1 MTDFTDL
8 TQIKAYLLQKLAEL
22 QSSSISLDFW
32 IQLTVILSVFIIARW
47 LITPQ
52 FQRLLI
58 RLRTISGNI
67 SSVNKLLLTLNE
79 FANTL
84 MWLMLQWIAV
94 QVYIYLNKPHNLL
107 IPVVSLLSAWLLIR
121 IASKLLD
128 NDVLARIIAFLA
140 WTVAI
145 LNIFG
150 WLTPTLEVLDSMS
163 ITLGAVRLTPLV
175 VIKAALAL
183 WLSLWLAKVLVTFLD
198 RQLMSS
204 KKVTPAMRVL
214 TVKLL
219 HLALITA
226 AILVTVSAVGID
238 LTALAIFS
246 GALGVGLGFGLQKI
260 FSNLVSGV
268 ILLMDHSIKPGDV
281 ITVGQTFGWINHL
294 GARYVSVITRD
305 GIEHLI
311 PNEVLITERVENWSY
326 SDNLVRLKIPV
337 GISYKADVRLAMQ
350 LCVEAANATE
360 RVLSNP
366 EPRCLFRALG
376 DSSVDLELRLWID
389 DPTNGRGNVLSDV
402 LLGVWDRFHEH
413 GVEIPYPQRDLH
425 LRSGFEHLNVQGKS
439 PAGNLNNQ
447 GEA

>member
-1 MTDFTDL
+1 MADL
-8 TQIKAYLLQKLAEL
+8 PELAQIKTFILEKMNEL
-22 QSSSISLDFW
+22 QASSISLDFW
-32 IQLTVILSVFIIARW
+32 IQLAVILSVFVLARW
-47 LITPQ
+47 LVTPQ
-52 FQRLLI
+52 FQRLLV
-58 RLRTISGNI
+58 RLRTISGSIN
-67 SSVNKLLLTLNE
+67 SVSNLLSTLNE

-94 QVYIYLNKPHNLL
+94 QVYVYLGKSHNLL

-121 IASKLLD
+121 IASKLLN
-128 NDVLARIIAFLA
+128 NDVIARFIAIVA

-150 WLTPTLEVLDSMS
+150 WLTPTLEILDSMS
-163 ITLGAVRLTPLV
+163 LTLGDVRLTPLV
-175 VIKAALAL
+175 VIKAGLSL

-198 RQLMSS
+198 RQLKGSNS
-204 KKVTPAMRVL
+204 VTPAMRVL
-214 TVKLL
+214 SVKLL

-226 AILVTVSAVGID
+226 AILITVSAVGID

-268 ILLMDHSIKPGDV
+268 ILLMDSSIKPGDV

-311 PNEVLITERVENWSY
+311 PNEILIIERVENWSY
-326 SDNLVRLKIPV
+326 SDNLVRLKIPI
-337 GISYKADVRLAMQ
+337 GISYKADVRLAMK
-350 LCVEAANATE
+350 LCVEAASVTP
-360 RVLSNP
+360 RILSNP
-366 EPRCLFRALG
+366 EPRCLMKGFG

-389 DPTNGRGNVLSDV
+389 DPTNGRGNVLSEV
-402 LLGVWDRFHEH
+402 LLGVWDRFHEQ
-413 GVEIPYPQRDLH
+413 GIEIPFPQRDLH
-425 LRSGFEHLNVQGKS
+425 LRSGFEQIKTQDDN
-439 PAGNLNNQ
+439 
-447 GEA
+447 

>member
-1 MTDFTDL
+1 MSSLPDI
-8 TQIKAYLLQKLAEL
+8 TQIKTFLLEKFDVL
-22 QSSSISLDFW
+22 QASSISLDFW
-32 IQLTVILSVFIIARW
+32 IQLAVILSVFVLARW
-47 LITPQ
+47 FVTPQ
-52 FQRLLI
+52 FQRLLV
-58 RLRTISGNI
+58 RLRTISGSI
-67 SSVNKLLLTLNE
+67 SSVNNLLSTLNE

-94 QVYIYLNKPHNLL
+94 QVYIYLKQPHDLL

-128 NDVLARIIAFLA
+128 NDVIARIIAVVA

-175 VIKAALAL
+175 IIKAGLSL

-198 RQLMSS
+198 RQLKGS

-226 AILVTVSAVGID
+226 AILFSVFAVGID
-238 LTALAIFS
+238 LTALAIFI

-311 PNEVLITERVENWSY
+311 PNEILITERVENWSY
-326 SDNLVRLKIPV
+326 SDNLVRLKIPI

-350 LCVEAANATE
+350 LCIEAASVNP
-360 RVLSNP
+360 RILSNP
-366 EPRCLFRALG
+366 EPRCLMVGFG

-389 DPTNGRGNVLSDV
+389 DPTNGRGNVLSEV

-425 LRSGFEHLNVQGKS
+425 LRSGFEQINANNDINTN
-439 PAGNLNNQ
+439 AG
-447 GEA
+447 ESS

>member
-1 MTDFTDL
+1 MSDL
-8 TQIKAYLLQKLAEL
+8 LDLEKIKIVLLEKLDLLQTSL
-22 QSSSISLDFW
+22 ISMDFW
-32 IQLTVILSVFIIARW
+32 IQLIVILSVFVLARW
-47 LITPQ
+47 LVTPQ

-58 RLRTISGNI
+58 KLRTISGNI
-67 SSVNKLLLTLNE
+67 SSLSKLLTTLNE

-94 QVYIYLNKPHNLL
+94 QVYVYLNKPHNLL

-128 NDVLARIIAFLA
+128 NDVLARIIAVVA
-140 WTVAI
+140 WTAAI
-145 LNIFG
+145 LNIFD
-150 WLTPTLEVLDSMS
+150 WLTPTLNALDQVSM
-163 ITLGAVRLTPLV
+163 TLGEVRLTPLLL
-175 VIKAALAL
+175 IKAGLSL
-183 WLSLWLAKVLVTFLD
+183 WLSLWLAKVVVTFLD
-198 RQLMSS
+198 RQLKGSR
-204 KKVTPAMRVL
+204 KVTPAMRVL

-219 HLALITA
+219 HLTLITA
-226 AILVTVSAVGID
+226 AILITLSTVGID

-311 PNEVLITERVENWSY
+311 PNEILITERVENWSY
-326 SDNLVRLKIPV
+326 SDNLVRLKIPI
-337 GISYKADVRLAMQ
+337 GISYKSDVRLAMK
-350 LCVEAANATE
+350 LCIEAASVTP
-360 RVLSNP
+360 RIMRNP
-366 EPRCLFRALG
+366 EPRCLFVGLG
-376 DSSVDLELRLWID
+376 DSSVNLELRVWID
-389 DPTNGRGNVLSDV
+389 DPTNGRGNVLSEI

-425 LRSGFEHLNVQGKS
+425 LRSGFEQLKEHDISKPVN
-439 PAGNLNNQ
+439 
-447 GEA
+447 GESS

>member
-1 MTDFTDL
+1 MTDLPEFA
-8 TQIKAYLLQKLAEL
+8 QIKTFILEKVNEL
-22 QSSSISLDFW
+22 QASSISIDFW
-32 IQLTVILSVFIIARW
+32 IQLAVILSVFVLARW
-47 LITPQ
+47 LVTPQ
-52 FQRLLI
+52 FQRLLV
-58 RLRTISGNI
+58 RLRTISGSI
-67 SSVNKLLLTLNE
+67 QSVNNLLSTLNE

-94 QVYIYLNKPHNLL
+94 QVYEYLNKPHDLL
-107 IPVVSLLSAWLLIR
+107 TPVVSLLSAWLLIR

-128 NDVLARIIAFLA
+128 NDVIARIIAVVA

-145 LNIFG
+145 LNIFDG
-150 WLTPTLEVLDSMS
+150 LTPTLAFLDSMS
-163 ITLGAVRLTPLV
+163 ITLGEVRLTPLV
-175 VIKAALAL
+175 IIKAGLSL

-198 RQLMSS
+198 RQLTGS
-204 KKVTPAMRVL
+204 KSVTPAMRVL
-214 TVKLL
+214 SVKLL

-226 AILVTVSAVGID
+226 AILITVSAVGID

-268 ILLMDHSIKPGDV
+268 ILLMDSSIKPGDV

-311 PNEVLITERVENWSY
+311 PNEILITERVENWSY
-326 SDNLVRLKIPV
+326 SDNLVRLRIPI

-350 LCVEAANATE
+350 LCVEAASVTP
-360 RVLSNP
+360 RILSNP
-366 EPRCLFRALG
+366 EPRCLLKGFG

-389 DPTNGRGNVLSDV
+389 DPTNGRGNVLSEV
-402 LLGVWDRFHEH
+402 LLGVWDRFHEQ
-413 GVEIPYPQRDLH
+413 GIEIPFPQRDLH
-425 LRSGFEHLNVQGKS
+425 LRSGFEQIK
-439 PAGNLNNQ
+439 AQDGN
-447 GEA
+447 

>member
-1 MTDFTDL
+1 MSDLPDL
-8 TQIKAYLLQKLAEL
+8 TRIKTVLLEKFDEL
-22 QSSSISLDFW
+22 QASSISLDFW
-32 IQLTVILSVFIIARW
+32 IQLTVILSVFVLARW
-47 LITPQ
+47 FVTPQ
-52 FQRLLI
+52 FQRLLV
-58 RLRTISGNI
+58 RLRTISGSI
-67 SSVNKLLLTLNE
+67 SSVNNLLTTLNE

-84 MWLMLQWIAV
+84 MWLMLQWVAV
-94 QVYIYLNKPHNLL
+94 QVYVYLNQPHNLL
-107 IPVVSLLSAWLLIR
+107 TPVVSLLSAWLLIR

-128 NDVLARIIAFLA
+128 NDVVARIIAVVA

-175 VIKAALAL
+175 IIKAGLSL
-183 WLSLWLAKVLVTFLD
+183 WISLWLAKVFVTFLD
-198 RQLMSS
+198 RQLKGS

-219 HLALITA
+219 HLALITV
-226 AILVTVSAVGID
+226 AILITVSAVGID

-281 ITVGQTFGWINHL
+281 ITVGQTFGWIDHL

-311 PNEVLITERVENWSY
+311 PNEILITERVENWSY
-326 SDNLVRLKIPV
+326 SDNLVRLRIPI
-337 GISYKADVRLAMQ
+337 GISYKADVRLAMK
-350 LCVEAANATE
+350 LCVEAASITP
-360 RVLSNP
+360 RILSNP
-366 EPRCLFRALG
+366 EPRCLLKGFG

-389 DPTNGRGNVLSDV
+389 DPTNGRGNVLSEV

-425 LRSGFEHLNVQGKS
+425 LRSGFEQIN
-439 PAGNLNNQ
+439 ANNDINTNT
-447 GEA
+447 GESS

>member
-1 MTDFTDL
+1 MNGLPDSA
-8 TQIKAYLLQKLAEL
+8 QIKTFLLEKTAEL
-22 QSSSISLDFW
+22 QASSISIDFW
-32 IQLTVILSVFIIARW
+32 IQLAVIISVFGLARW
-47 LITPQ
+47 LVTPQ
-52 FQRLLI
+52 FQRLLV

-67 SSVNKLLLTLNE
+67 SNLSNLLSTLNE

-94 QVYIYLNKPHNLL
+94 QVYVHLNRPHDLL
-107 IPVVSLLSAWLLIR
+107 TPVVSLLSAWLLIR
-121 IASKLLD
+121 IVSKLCN
-128 NDVLARIIAFLA
+128 NDVIARLIALLA

-150 WLTPTLEVLDSMS
+150 WLTPTIEVLDSMAL
-163 ITLGAVRLTPLV
+163 TLGSVRLTPLV
-175 VIKAALAL
+175 IIKAALSL
-183 WLSLWLAKVLVTFLD
+183 WLSLWLAKVLATFLD
-198 RQLMSS
+198 RQLKGS
-204 KKVTPAMRVL
+204 KSVTPAMRVL
-214 TVKLL
+214 SVKLL
-219 HLALITA
+219 HLGLITA
-226 AILVTVSAVGID
+226 AILITVSAVGID

-311 PNEVLITERVENWSY
+311 PNEILITERVENWSY

-350 LCVEAANATE
+350 LCVEAAAITP
-360 RVLSNP
+360 RILSNP
-366 EPRCLFRALG
+366 EPRCLLKGFG

-389 DPTNGRGNVLSDV
+389 DPSNGRGNVLSEV
-402 LLGVWDRFHEH
+402 LLGIWDRFHEH
-413 GVEIPYPQRDLH
+413 GVEIPFPQRDLH
-425 LRSGFEHLNVQGKS
+425 IRSGLEQINTQD
-439 PAGNLNNQ
+439 NDNNNE
-447 GEA
+447 GEIS

>member
-1 MTDFTDL
+1 MSDL
-8 TQIKAYLLQKLAEL
+8 PDITRIKTILLEKLTEL
-22 QSSSISLDFW
+22 QASSISLDFW
-32 IQLTVILSVFIIARW
+32 IQLAVILSVFVLARW
-47 LITPQ
+47 FVTPQ
-52 FQRLLI
+52 FQRLLE
-58 RLRTISGNI
+58 RLRTISGSI
-67 SSVNKLLLTLNE
+67 SSVNNLLTTLNE

-84 MWLMLQWIAV
+84 MWLMLQWIVV
-94 QVYIYLNKPHNLL
+94 QVYLYLNKPHDLL

-128 NDVLARIIAFLA
+128 NDVLARIIAAVA

-175 VIKAALAL
+175 LIKAGLSL

-198 RQLMSS
+198 RQLKGS
-204 KKVTPAMRVL
+204 KTVTPAMRVL

-226 AILVTVSAVGID
+226 AILITISAVGID

-281 ITVGQTFGWINHL
+281 ITVGQTFGWIDHL

-311 PNEVLITERVENWSY
+311 PNEILITERVENWSY
-326 SDNLVRLKIPV
+326 SDNLVRLRVPV
-337 GISYKADVRLAMQ
+337 GISYKADVRLAMR
-350 LCVEAANATE
+350 LCEEAAAVTP
-360 RVLSNP
+360 RILSNP
-366 EPRCLFRALG
+366 EPRCLFKGFG
-376 DSSVDLELRLWID
+376 DSSVDLELRIWID
-389 DPTNGRGNVLSDV
+389 DPANGRGSVLSEV
-402 LLGVWDRFHEH
+402 LLGIWDRFHEH

-425 LRSGFEHLNVQGKS
+425 LRSGFEHFNDLHDSQTNK
-439 PAGNLNNQ
+439 